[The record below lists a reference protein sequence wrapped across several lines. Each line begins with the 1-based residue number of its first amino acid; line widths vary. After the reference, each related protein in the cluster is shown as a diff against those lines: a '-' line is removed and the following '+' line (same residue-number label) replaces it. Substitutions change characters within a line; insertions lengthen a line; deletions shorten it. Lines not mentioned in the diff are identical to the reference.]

1 MNSIICSVGPGKTH
15 SMPFGDFCYF
25 KADCKYVTG
34 VDDSGQEHLLES
46 HKSLKSLM
54 AAYPELIATHRSYV
68 TARPITEVSLSDGC
82 LMAFGDGFQIPASRR
97 YAPALRAVARIRAAN
112 A

>member
-15 SMPFGDFCYF
+15 PMPFGDFCYF

-68 TARPITEVSLSDGC
+68 TARPIRKVTEIGGC
-82 LMAFGDGFQIPASRR
+82 LLAFGDGFLIPVSRR
-97 YAPALRAVARIRAAN
+97 YAPAIRAVVRIAA
-112 A
+112 AST